1 MQTILY
7 NKQTKKIVNV
17 FQDAEVNGNKIK
29 HEKGTVYFGD
39 GLGVIFVTD
48 DTVKIKEIIDGEKFT
63 PNSITKLKTETPPK
77 TLESRIKD
85 LEKDVKELKTLKEK

>member
-7 NKQTKKIVNV
+7 NKQTKKIVDV

-48 DTVKIKEIIDGEKFT
+48 DTVKIDGEKFT
-63 PNSITKLKTETPPK
+63 PKFTPVSVTKLTAETPPK
-77 TLESRIKD
+77 TLNDRIKD
-85 LEKDVKELKTLKEK
+85 LERDVKELKTLKEK

>member
-7 NKQTKKIVNV
+7 NKQTKKIVDV

-29 HEKGTVYFGD
+29 HKKGMVYFGD

-48 DTVKIKEIIDGEKFT
+48 DTVKIKGEKFA
-63 PNSITKLKTETPPK
+63 PNSITKLKAETPPK
-77 TLESRIKD
+77 TLEDRVKD

>member
-29 HEKGTVYFGD
+29 HKEGTVYFGD

-48 DTVKIKEIIDGEKFT
+48 DTVKIDGEKFT
-63 PNSITKLKTETPPK
+63 PASITELKTEIPPK
-77 TLESRIKD
+77 TLEDRIKD
-85 LEKDVKELKTLKEK
+85 LEKDIKTLKEEKV

>member
-29 HEKGTVYFGD
+29 HEEGTVYFGD
-39 GLGVIFVTD
+39 GLGVIFVADT
-48 DTVKIKEIIDGEKFT
+48 TVKIKGEKFT
-63 PNSITKLKTETPPK
+63 PTSITKLKTETPPK
-77 TLESRIKD
+77 TLEDRVKD
-85 LEKDVKELKTLKEK
+85 LEKDIKELKTLKEK

>member
-39 GLGVIFVTD
+39 GLGVIFVLN
-48 DTVKIKEIIDGEKFT
+48 DTVKIEEIIDGEKFT
-63 PNSITKLKTETPPK
+63 PTSITKLKVETPPK
-77 TLESRIKD
+77 TLEDRIKD
-85 LEKDVKELKTLKEK
+85 LEKDVKTLKEK

>member
-7 NKQTKKIVNV
+7 NKQIKKIVNV

-29 HEKGTVYFGD
+29 HKEGTTIFGD

-48 DTVKIKEIIDGEKFT
+48 DTVQVDGEKFA
-63 PNSITKLKTETPPK
+63 PDNVTKLKAEIPPK
-77 TLESRIKD
+77 TLEDRVKD
-85 LEKDVKELKTLKEK
+85 LEKDIKTLKEDKV